1 VRHTEEKI
9 AMRKI
14 VLGNPVVF
22 MFAAMVLLGA
32 VQGAFAVDDCC
43 TPEETAKIAASAGY
57 IDVVGIK
64 LGMPAKQAMELMK
77 AANPA
82 LKIDLQKIEFNWE
95 CATTRVCNTS
105 NQKKQWVSV
114 VKGEVPYA
122 EAKGGETIEAHLTLP
137 PNQQVVYYLSRNLT
151 FPKQATPTVENVV
164 AGLKKKYGTPTSIQP
179 IGSPE
184 LRWLFDSQGQLLD
197 ESRAMKLGVGSCEPG
212 TATPYLDPPASGYRG
227 KTPVSMGQCEKAGVT
242 VVKASVNP
250 TTTGGNMAGVVMVNM
265 VNVPL
270 LRSAVD
276 ATNAVLDHL
285 LKQYDEKKLHE
296 AEKVGGPKF

>member
-1 VRHTEEKI
+1 MRIWTVVLVVLIGAMLI
-9 AMRKI
+9 AHSSS
-14 VLGNPVVF
+14 
-22 MFAAMVLLGA
+22 FAA
-32 VQGAFAVDDCC
+32 DDCC
-43 TPEETAKIAASAGY
+43 TPETTAKIAASAGY

-95 CATTRVCNTS
+95 CATTRVCNTTGE
-105 NQKKQWVSV
+105 KKQWVSV

-122 EAKGGETIEAHLTLP
+122 EAKGSETIEAHLTLP

-197 ESRAMKLGVGSCEPG
+197 ESRAMKLMVGSCEPG
-212 TATPYLDPPASGYRG
+212 TATPHIDAPASGYRG
-227 KTPVSMGQCEKAGVT
+227 RTPVSMGQCEKAGVT

-276 ATNAVLDHL
+276 ATNAALDHL
-285 LKQYDEKKLHE
+285 LKQFDDKKLQD
-296 AEKVGGPKF
+296 AGKVDAPKF